1 MSILPPFNSSA
12 TQVGIFE
19 LSNVLPSPRWL
30 DFFIK
35 LIPTEKLRTEL
46 YLLYFLLKGRVYIGN
61 IWQIVGEWMLEA
73 QREESLRN
81 TAGGSMC
88 PIPIPVMH
96 NVTSFSATPRR
107 IVEPA
112 VAYSPAA
119 LAYSATV
126 RNKCETWL
134 RRQNTDPIFESNS
147 PLNSSTLSAVE
158 QFTYTPLEQQTLFSV
173 KFNGPPFCLLS
184 TWITTG
190 VQETFDEARKVEL
203 TTQARLMASYL
214 DIDGYHTHHHN
225 AQSELIF
232 LQAKLC
238 RAQAEAEACALAIE
252 NAPASNYSDSGG
264 LTLLQS
270 LQGLETPSACKP
282 LSSLASA
289 SVRNFRSSVEADL
302 GLSARDITVVIV
314 AVRSSQSARDYRQFS
329 SPPRPTLPPLLPE
342 EVRCYKEYMNAEST
356 DDRSDS
362 NVLW

>member
-12 TQVGIFE
+12 TQVGMFE

-46 YLLYFLLKGRVYIGN
+46 YLRYFLLKGRVYIGD
-61 IWQIVGEWMLEA
+61 IWQIVGERMLEA

-81 TAGGSMC
+81 TAGGCMRRVIIEREFMEGKRDRCQLEVSLCSQAIDHLEQRWIMPMC

-147 PLNSSTLSAVE
+147 PPNSSTLSAVE
-158 QFTYTPLEQQTLFSV
+158 QFTYTPLEQRTPFSV

-190 VQETFDEARKVEL
+190 VQEAFDEARKVEL

-214 DIDGYHTHHHN
+214 DIDGYHTHHRN

-232 LQAKLC
+232 LRAKLC

-264 LTLLQS
+264 LTLI
-270 LQGLETPSACKP
+270 SA
-282 LSSLASA
+282 LSSNANTIA
-289 SVRNFRSSVEADL
+289 E
-302 GLSARDITVVIV
+302 
-314 AVRSSQSARDYRQFS
+314 FS

-342 EVRCYKEYMNAEST
+342 EVRRYKEYMNAEST

-362 NVLW
+362 NVSW